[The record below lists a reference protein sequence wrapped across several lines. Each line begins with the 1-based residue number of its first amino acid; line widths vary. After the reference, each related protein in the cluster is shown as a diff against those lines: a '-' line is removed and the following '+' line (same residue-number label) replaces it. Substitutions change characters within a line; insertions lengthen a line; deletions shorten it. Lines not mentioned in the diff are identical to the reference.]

1 MQFLLDMGISPRTA
15 EHLRARGHEALHL
28 REENLE
34 RLADP
39 DILQKARREE
49 RILLA
54 HDLDFGDLLAASGA
68 ALPSVVTFR
77 LHDMRPASV
86 NRHVQRVLDEH
97 RETLQGGAMF
107 SVTEGHVRWRTLP
120 IDDG

>member
-77 LHDMRPASV
+77 LHDVRPASA
-86 NRHVQRVLDEH
+86 
-97 RETLQGGAMF
+97 T
-107 SVTEGHVRWRTLP
+107 VTCNGCSMSTARRCKEGP
-120 IDDG
+120 YSA

>member
-39 DILQKARREE
+39 DILQKARREG

-54 HDLDFGDLLAASGA
+54 HDLDFGVRPKSTSSLRSGRCLPPAGQRCPASSRFGSTTCA
-68 ALPSVVTFR
+68 
-77 LHDMRPASV
+77 RPAS
-86 NRHVQRVLDEH
+86 
-97 RETLQGGAMF
+97 T
-107 SVTEGHVRWRTLP
+107 VTCNGCSMSTARRCKEGP
-120 IDDG
+120 YSA